1 MKLNSTVIKCI
12 KFMDV
17 VERSSS
23 EKKQPERLI
32 IGEKKY
38 PHMMPDQLTI
48 IVDRILADVAGTKE
62 APEGINF

>member
-1 MKLNSTVIKCI
+1 
-12 KFMDV
+12 MDV